1 MAVISSLDVLL
12 HEFGEDFVF
21 ALELFFEEGDLAFLG
36 VLLGF
41 GLAIVVEGVVAVFE
55 EFLLPAIEDSGVQT
69 ELIAEVG
76 DRCFLKEIRVQDFVA
91 VLGKERRFDTA
102 RNRGPAVEEEDFHGV
117 ILSAVVGAVLAIP
130 EHPKLGQSIQPD
142 AAGKLP
148 LQ

>member
-36 VLLGF
+36 LLLGF
-41 GLAIVVEGVVAVFE
+41 GLVIVVEGVVAVFE

-76 DRCFLKEIRVQDFVA
+76 EQVFSQGDQGSGL
-91 VLGKERRFDTA
+91 
-102 RNRGPAVEEEDFHGV
+102 RGRA
-117 ILSAVVGAVLAIP
+117 
-130 EHPKLGQSIQPD
+130 GQGTSV
-142 AAGKLP
+142 
-148 LQ
+148 